1 MGGAILPFRLY
12 WPRFAIS
19 AKRQNRTTR
28 CHNYV
33 IQPYSYAWVTTVVT
47 CDSGIS
53 YGTNNQSHNSRK
65 MPLPNHLIT
74 LQRKF
79 WSAVIVAVA
88 VASLTMS
95 VATRYY
101 SLQDT
106 SSRPVS
112 TVQKQA
118 VPDARPQRL
127 TKNAAVWSPPVLSF
141 AVAQVPS
148 FHPRIDSARPLL
160 RSLVCDTSL
169 YNRPPPAPKSFL

>member
-1 MGGAILPFRLY
+1 MLSNNRAT
-12 WPRFAIS
+12 S
-19 AKRQNRTTR
+19 RQR
-28 CHNYV
+28 
-33 IQPYSYAWVTTVVT
+33 PVVT

-53 YGTNNQSHNSRK
+53 CGTNDQSQKLRK
-65 MPLPNHLIT
+65 MPLLNHLIT
-74 LQRKF
+74 QQRKF
-79 WSAVIVAVA
+79 WSAVVVVIAVA
-88 VASLTMS
+88 ALTMS

-127 TKNAAVWSPPVLSF
+127 TKNAAIWSPPVFTF
-141 AVAQVPS
+141 AVSQVPS

-160 RSLVCDTSL
+160 RSLMCDTSL
-169 YNRPPPAPKSFL
+169 YNRPPPAPKSRS